1 MIHAPVQPPCVI
13 PNGTDQP
20 EARKSPKSTIF
31 TAVLATGS
39 LKHLVLPGALISK
52 QQHHLYTWPAQGQ
65 TQVLQGSLRSKTQ
78 WTTHMQR

>member
-1 MIHAPVQPPCVI
+1 MIHAPVQPPRVI

-39 LKHLVLPGALISK
+39 LKHLVLPGALRSK
-52 QQHHLYTWPAQGQ
+52 QQNHLYTQSSLRQ
-65 TQVLQGSLRSKTQ
+65 TQVLQDSFRSKPL
-78 WTTHMQR
+78 